1 MKIGDLVIKTKGYGP
16 KDYHW
21 VGIILKVETWKN
33 KKRFIVLTEGEIDS
47 WLHDVVEPLTRS

>member
-1 MKIGDLVIKTKGYGP
+1 MNIGDLVIKTKGYGP

-47 WLHDVVEPLTRS
+47 WLHEVVEPLG